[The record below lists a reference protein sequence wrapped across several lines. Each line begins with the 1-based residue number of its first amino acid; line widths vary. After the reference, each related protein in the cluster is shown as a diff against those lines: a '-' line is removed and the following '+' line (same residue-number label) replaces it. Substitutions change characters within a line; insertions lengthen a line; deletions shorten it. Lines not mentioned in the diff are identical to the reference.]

1 MTDSIIQTAHALL
14 QKQETFV
21 IASIIHSEG
30 SAPRT
35 AGSRM
40 IISRDGKGVGTI
52 GGGLLE
58 AKVMEKARMI
68 IDLQA
73 SPEFITFDLTHEDT
87 TAMDMICGGRV
98 TVLADPIEPSPENK
112 RIFDQWMTL
121 LKKGEKGFFLTVVFG
136 SEQKI
141 ERIAHAV
148 IDAHDT
154 VHGTLP
160 LDAETLA
167 QIKGQ
172 MLYSRFHCLHT
183 SDAMVMVEPAC
194 PPHTV
199 YFFGAGHVA
208 RPTVHL
214 AAMTGFRTVVLD
226 DRADFANQTR
236 FPEADAIHVLENFE
250 KALRPLSI
258 DSNAF
263 IVIFTRGH
271 LYDRTVLEQ
280 ALRTPASYI
289 GMIGSRKKRNAIY
302 AALMNSGFHKQDID
316 RVHSPI
322 GLSIGAQ
329 TPEEIAVSIAAELI
343 EHRAQVIKNESV

>member
-1 MTDSIIQTAHALL
+1 MTDSIIQTANALL

-40 IISRDGKGVGTI
+40 IVTQDGQGVGTI

-58 AKVMEKARMI
+58 AKVMQKARTI
-68 IDLQA
+68 IDQRA

-98 TVLADPIEPSPENK
+98 TVLADPIEPSPENQQ
-112 RIFDQWMTL
+112 IFAQWEAL
-121 LKKGEKGFFLTVVFG
+121 RQNRDKGYFLTVVFG

-148 IDAHDT
+148 VDAHDT
-154 VHGTLP
+154 VHGALA

-167 QIKGQ
+167 RIKGEARH
-172 MLYSRFHCLHT
+172 SRFQCLHT
-183 SDAMVMVEPAC
+183 ADAMVMVDPAC
-194 PPHTV
+194 PPYTA

-208 RPTVHL
+208 RPTLHL

-226 DRADFANQTR
+226 DRADFANQER
-236 FPEADAIHVLENFE
+236 FPEADEIHVLENFE
-250 KALRPLSI
+250 KALQSLSI

-302 AALMNSGFHKQDID
+302 AALMNSGFQKQDID

-329 TPEEIAVSIAAELI
+329 TPEEIAVSIASELI
-343 EHRAQVIKNESV
+343 QHRAQIIKNESI